1 MSNNNELK
9 PESLYTR
16 TDPGIL
22 HFETTDELQGLGEVI
37 GQARA
42 IDAIEFGTEI
52 EKSGFNIFV
61 LGPSGVG
68 KQSTVL
74 QYLSAQAASRETP
87 SDWCYVNNFDHPQRP
102 LALQLPAGKGQEL
115 SDEMRK
121 LIRDTRTS
129 IPVAFE
135 SNEYRAKQEEIQE
148 KYESRRE
155 KAFRELSEDAA
166 AHGEALIKD
175 KHGFELGPIVDGKTI
190 DVADFSKLPK
200 DTQEHLTEVIEIY
213 EEKLSALIH
222 HMPQVAR
229 EESEEIQTLNH
240 NTAIVA
246 VDSLIR
252 RLIEKYSNHPEVC
265 RYLNNVK
272 NDIAMRVD
280 DFLDHREAVDFISM
294 ISGSGEAVSFKR
306 YEVNLLIDNKKTKG
320 APVIYE
326 DNPVY
331 QKLIGRVEHESRM
344 GALVTDFTHIKPG
357 ALHKANGGYLVLEVN
372 KLLRYPFSWDAL
384 KRALY
389 ANKIS
394 IQSLGS
400 LYGIIDTVSLEPE
413 PIPLDIK
420 LVLLGE
426 RIFYYLLLEYD
437 PEFSELF
444 KVAADFEEEMDRTED
459 NIQLYARMIATLAK
473 KEKLLAFDA
482 PAVSRIIEH
491 AARLANDAEKLSAH
505 MLSIV
510 DLMNESEHWAKKAGK
525 MVVSSSEVQ
534 QTIDSQIHRADRL
547 RDNVYAE
554 IQRNTILIDTDGDK
568 VASVNGLAVLDLSNF
583 RFAHP
588 VRITATT
595 RLGDGEIIDIARE
608 VELGGAIHS
617 KGVLILSSFL
627 ASRYTKQFPL
637 SLSASLTFQQSYGI
651 IEGDSASLAALC
663 TLLPSLA
670 DAPVHQYLSV
680 TGSVNQLGQVQAI
693 GGVNEKIEGFFDVC
707 KTRGLNSKQGVVI
720 PASNV
725 KHLMLRHDVIKA
737 VTDKQF
743 HIYPVENIDQ
753 AIAVL
758 TGIPAGEVDTS
769 GKFPDESINFR
780 AEQKLLKMSQTREKF
795 GKAKK

>member
-16 TDPGIL
+16 TDPGVL
-22 HFETTDELQGLGEVI
+22 QFKTTDELQALEEVI
-37 GQARA
+37 GQTRA
-42 IDAIEFGTEI
+42 IDAIEFGTQI
-52 EKSGFNIFV
+52 EKPGFNVFV

-68 KQSTVL
+68 KQSTIL
-74 QYLSAQAASRETP
+74 QYLSAQAASRGTP
-87 SDWCYVNNFDHPQRP
+87 SDWCYVNNFAHPHRP
-102 LALQLPAGKGQEL
+102 SMLQLPAGKGQQL
-115 SDEMRK
+115 SDDMQK
-121 LIRDTRTS
+121 LIRDVRTS
-129 IPVAFE
+129 MPVAFE
-135 SNEYRAKQEEIQE
+135 SNEYRVKSEEIQE
-148 KYESRRE
+148 KYES
-155 KAFRELSEDAA
+155 FREEGFRKLSEEAA
-166 AHGEALIKD
+166 THNVSIIKNEND
-175 KHGFELGPIVDGKTI
+175 YQIGPIVDDKVI
-190 DVADFSKLPK
+190 DVDEFLKLPK
-200 DTQEHLTEVIEIY
+200 DKQEKMTDIIEIF
-213 EEKLSALIH
+213 EDKLSALLH
-222 HMPQVAR
+222 GMPRLAR
-229 EESEEIQTLNH
+229 EESEEIQKLNH

-246 VDSLIR
+246 VESLIKG
-252 RLIEKYSNHPEVC
+252 LVDNYCDHPDVC
-265 RYLNNVK
+265 RYFNNVK
-272 NDIAMRVD
+272 NDIAMHVD
-280 DFLDHREAVDFISM
+280 DFIDHKESADLM
-294 ISGSGEAVSFKR
+294 GMMSGEVVSFKR
-306 YEVNLLIDNKKTKG
+306 YEVNLLIDNEKTTG

-326 DNPVY
+326 DHPVY
-331 QKLIGRVEHESRM
+331 QNLIGRVEHESRM

-394 IQSLGS
+394 MQSLSS
-400 LYGIIDTVSLEPE
+400 LYGVVDTASLDPE

-426 RIFYYLLLEYD
+426 RTFYYLLLEYD

-459 NIQLYARMIATLAK
+459 NIQLYARMIATLTK

-510 DLMNESEHWAKKAGK
+510 DLMNESDHWAKKAGK
-525 MVVSSSEVQ
+525 TVVGESEVQ

-547 RDNVYAE
+547 RDNMHTE

-595 RLGDGEIIDIARE
+595 RLGDGEVIDIARE

-627 ASRYTKQFPL
+627 SSRYTKKFPL
-637 SLSASLTFQQSYGI
+637 SLSASLTFEQSYGMI
-651 IEGDSASLAALC
+651 DGDSASLAELCAL
-663 TLLPSLA
+663 LSSLA

-707 KTRGLNSKQGVVI
+707 KTRGLNSKQGVII
-720 PASNV
+720 PAANV
-725 KHLMLRHDVIKA
+725 KHLMLRQDVVKA
-737 VTDKQF
+737 VADKQF
-743 HIYPVENIDQ
+743 HVYAVENIDQ
-753 AIAVL
+753 AIEVL
-758 TGIPAGEVDTS
+758 TGVPAGEADTS
-769 GKFPDESINFR
+769 GKFPDDSINFHV
-780 AEQKLLKMSQTREKF
+780 EQKLLEMSQTRGKF
-795 GKAKK
+795 GKEKK

>member
-1 MSNNNELK
+1 MLNNNELK
-9 PESLYTR
+9 PESLFTR
-16 TDPGIL
+16 TDPGVL
-22 HFETTDELQGLGEVI
+22 QFKTTDELQGLEEVI

-42 IDAIEFGTEI
+42 IDAIEFGTQI
-52 EKSGFNIFV
+52 KKPGFNVFV

-74 QYLSAQAASRETP
+74 QYLSAQAASRGVP
-87 SDWCYVNNFDHPQRP
+87 SDWCYVNNFAHPHQP
-102 LALQLPAGKGQEL
+102 SMLQLPAGKGQQL
-115 SDEMRK
+115 SDDMQK
-121 LIRDTRTS
+121 LIRDVRTS
-129 IPVAFE
+129 MPIAFE
-135 SNEYRAKQEEIQE
+135 SNEYRVKHKEIQE
-148 KYESRRE
+148 KYEGFRE
-155 KAFRELSEDAA
+155 EAFRKLSEDAVA
-166 AHGEALIKD
+166 DSVSIIKNED
-175 KHGFELGPIVDGKTI
+175 DYELGPIIDGKVI
-190 DVADFSKLPK
+190 DVEEFLKLPK
-200 DTQEHLTEVIEIY
+200 DKQEELTDVIEIY
-213 EEKLSALIH
+213 EDKLSALLH
-222 HMPQVAR
+222 GMPRLAR
-229 EESEEIQTLNH
+229 EESEEIQKLNH
-240 NTAIVA
+240 ITAIVA
-246 VDSLIR
+246 VESLING
-252 RLIEKYSNHPEVC
+252 LVEHYCDHPDVC
-265 RYLNNVK
+265 RYFNNVK
-272 NDIAMRVD
+272 NDIAMHVD
-280 DFLDHREAVDFISM
+280 DFIDHKESVDLMGI
-294 ISGSGEAVSFKR
+294 ISGEVVSFKR
-306 YEVNLLIDNKKTKG
+306 YEVNLLIDNEKATG

-326 DNPVY
+326 DHPIY
-331 QKLIGRVEHESRM
+331 QNLIGRVEHESRM

-400 LYGIIDTVSLEPE
+400 LYGIVDTASLEPE

-426 RIFYYLLLEYD
+426 RIFYYLLLEHD

-444 KVAADFEEEMDRTED
+444 KVAADFEGEMDRTED

-525 MVVSSSEVQ
+525 TVVSSSEVQ
-534 QTIDSQIHRADRL
+534 QTIDSQVHRADRL
-547 RDNVYAE
+547 RDNVHAE

-595 RLGDGEIIDIARE
+595 RLGDGEVIDIARE
-608 VELGGAIHS
+608 VELGGSIHS

-637 SLSASLTFQQSYGI
+637 SVSASLTFEQSYGM
-651 IEGDSASLAALC
+651 IEGDSASLAELCAL
-663 TLLPSLA
+663 LSSLA
-670 DAPVHQYLSV
+670 DAPIHQYLSV

-707 KTRGLNSKQGVVI
+707 KTRGLNSKQGVII
-720 PASNV
+720 PASNI
-725 KHLMLRHDVIKA
+725 KHLMLRQDVIKA
-737 VTDKQF
+737 VEDKQF
-743 HIYPVENIDQ
+743 HIYQVENIDQ
-753 AIAVL
+753 AIEVL

-769 GKFPDESINFR
+769 GKFPDKSINFQV
-780 AEQKLLKMSQTREKF
+780 EQKLLKMSQTREKF